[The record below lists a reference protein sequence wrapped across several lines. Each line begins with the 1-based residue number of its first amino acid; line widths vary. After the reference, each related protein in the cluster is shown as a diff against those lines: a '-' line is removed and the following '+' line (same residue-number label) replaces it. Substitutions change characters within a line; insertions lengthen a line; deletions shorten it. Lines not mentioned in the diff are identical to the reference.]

1 MAVEDFVLFKKMMVN
16 KNIQMN
22 KEALRQ
28 MQAKGGQTNHI
39 SGKVDAQVSSS
50 EEESDEEDEEE
61 MMRKAIEASKKQAEL
76 DETYRKIAADKAEAE
91 ERKQIQE
98 VERIQEEAKAA
109 EAQAQAATTT
119 SAQPEAPKRSMGAAA
134 GFSANSLPALG
145 GLPSIGGTAGLPA
158 LGAHKPKSTGLA
170 LFDEIEITEN
180 DSSEVTE
187 EKEQR
192 RALK

>member
-1 MAVEDFVLFKKMMVN
+1 
-16 KNIQMN
+16 
-22 KEALRQ
+22 

-109 EAQAQAATTT
+109 EAQAQAATAT

-134 GFSANSLPALG
+134 GFNANALPALG